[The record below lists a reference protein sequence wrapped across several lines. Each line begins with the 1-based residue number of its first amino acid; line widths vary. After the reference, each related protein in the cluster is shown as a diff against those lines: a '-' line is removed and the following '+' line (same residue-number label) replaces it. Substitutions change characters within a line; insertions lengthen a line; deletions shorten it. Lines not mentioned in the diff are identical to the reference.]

1 MYQMFYQK
9 ENCRVLTGAI
19 MITDPRYNITL
30 CFQVEDGS
38 RWGKPF
44 DISLTKNQLKM
55 LYSALTNWRD
65 FMKRREEEDREELEE
80 QERLNLLRFLRKLK
94 HENEALDNGIYNAET
109 YGGYTC

>member
-1 MYQMFYQK
+1 
-9 ENCRVLTGAI
+9 
-19 MITDPRYNITL
+19 
-30 CFQVEDGS
+30 
-38 RWGKPF
+38 
-44 DISLTKNQLKM
+44 M
-55 LYSALTNWRD
+55 LYSALTNWRE